1 MTVVRHETPAVGMAR
16 WAANLAPAAELARMV
31 ADTEFVPRAMR
42 GKPDVIAAAIM
53 YGDEIGVGPMQ
64 ALAAIHVVDGRPF
77 PSAELLR
84 GLVLGAGHSLTVAE
98 STGSR
103 CRVIGRRRGEAEG
116 TEIVW
121 TIEMARAAG
130 LAGKGAWRT
139 YPRAMLLARASADV
153 CRMMFPDV
161 VKGLGRIPDESP
173 EVSEDWAEYA
183 ATLGPDQPAPPELEN
198 VRWASPAP
206 DGTPEAK
213 TPHAASGAPPW
224 EDGPADSPEAVE
236 SESVAPSG
244 PDREPG
250 WQGRAL
256 AAAGRKL
263 EPDPVASADPEESAH
278 RPPDPETIRR
288 VMAAYGD
295 LPFGPERETRL
306 ALFSAILGT
315 PVESTKAIDRMAAY
329 RLLGGLSRLRRG
341 ETVAIDD
348 GHGTFTIHPG
358 SEPPEDDET

>member
-1 MTVVRHETPAVGMAR
+1 MTLARPEVNGVGMAR

-31 ADTEFVPRAMR
+31 ADTEFVPKAMR

-84 GLVLGAGHSLTVAE
+84 GLVLGAGHSLAVAE
-98 STGSR
+98 STGAR
-103 CRVIGRRRGEAEG
+103 CRVIGRRRGEADG
-116 TEIVW
+116 TEVVW

-161 VKGLGRIPDESP
+161 VKGLGRIPDEAP
-173 EVSEDWAEYA
+173 DVADDWAEYA

-198 VRWASPAP
+198 VRWTPQP
-206 DGTPEAK
+206 GGDTPEAK
-213 TPHAASGAPPW
+213 TPHAASGEPPWPDAPAPP
-224 EDGPADSPEAVE
+224 PEAVKTD
-236 SESVAPSG
+236 SVAPVG
-244 PDREPG
+244 PSRPT
-250 WQGRAL
+250 
-256 AAAGRKL
+256 
-263 EPDPVASADPEESAH
+263 
-278 RPPDPETIRR
+278 PPDAPQPAPQPTEDSATRAPDDETIRR

-295 LPFGPERETRL
+295 LPFGPDRNTRL
-306 ALFSAILGT
+306 AVFSAVLGF
-315 PVESTKAIDRMAAY
+315 PVESTNAIDRMAAY

-341 ETVAIDD
+341 ETVAVDD
-348 GHGTFTIHPG
+348 GHGGFTIHPG
-358 SEPPEDDET
+358 SEPPEDDDE